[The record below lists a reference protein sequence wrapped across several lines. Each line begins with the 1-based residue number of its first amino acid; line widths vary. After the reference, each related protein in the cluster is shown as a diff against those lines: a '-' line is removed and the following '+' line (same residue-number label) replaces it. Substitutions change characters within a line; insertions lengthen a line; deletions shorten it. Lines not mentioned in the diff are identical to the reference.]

1 MDDLSGGIGF
11 PLFFG
16 VSLDAVVS
24 LIGVFVDINKF
35 HMVVSVSHFEKAVTA
50 LRPFLPEF
58 PDIIHDH
65 FVRNFPVVSVLVIAI
80 GGKMSGKRRGV
91 SLLARFQVSY
101 GGLTQASIRLQTGR
115 IDGVYPGGFLTP
127 GFFSQFLFQSIYAL
141 VSGRL
146 LCLEEFVL

>member
-1 MDDLSGGIGF
+1 
-11 PLFFG
+11 
-16 VSLDAVVS
+16 
-24 LIGVFVDINKF
+24 
-35 HMVVSVSHFEKAVTA
+35 
-50 LRPFLPEF
+50 
-58 PDIIHDH
+58 
-65 FVRNFPVVSVLVIAI
+65 
-80 GGKMSGKRRGV
+80 MSGKRRGV

-146 LCLEEFVL
+146 LCLEEER